1 MSDGAALIPTQG
13 TDYNAALSAPS
24 LGNLRRIGG
33 EMFSWTD
40 RDPRRGPEVPR
51 GAVLGYLLGEH
62 GGAGRSVLIAG
73 PIADDLVAALV
84 DGGATVTWLV
94 RSLVDAEEAA
104 RTHPE
109 VTVLAGAAV
118 KFDPADRF
126 DLVVAVDGVE
136 RLNSSEGDQLSAAE
150 LIDRLAEAVRADGV
164 LLLMHDNHL
173 GVHHTVRLAPGARE
187 AQDAAWYPLDENDPQ
202 RPASRQQLADRLTG
216 AGLVVDVAYAA
227 FPEPTTPTVL
237 IGPGLLGNVA
247 SPLRP
252 RLGTALNQALAAGFR
267 GRPVLSDPRR
277 LAGRALRAGAEET
290 VAPGWLVVARAPGSS
305 AAPTAASHSLLVGD
319 SRGTFAYE
327 VSAADTGEIRTT
339 VLQPLAGPIEREGL
353 RRIAEPAAPGADAGY
368 VLDERLLHL
377 AATAD
382 LRQMRVELTQY
393 ESWLRAQAVDDRLTG
408 PVALAGLADLL
419 VTADGPALL
428 PTRWEPIEPI
438 DYETALTRVLWEFAV
453 QLITSGRPHPWPITS
468 SAVDL
473 TATLLGMSGRGMTD
487 DQVRAA
493 VDLHITL
500 EAAEHELTL
509 DAREQRRLQLLA
521 VTPGTASVDIE
532 GFRELT
538 EALWRQRYEAS
549 HLLAMMEWTEQIIQS
564 RDNTLSKL
572 DREIQFYR
580 KGFAGRVMV
589 IGREVYRAARR
600 DGRKALRRL
609 RNN

>member
-1 MSDGAALIPTQG
+1 MSDAAALIPSQG
-13 TDYNAALSAPS
+13 TDYRAALSAPS

-51 GAVLGYLLGEH
+51 GAVLRHLLGRY
-62 GGAGRSVLIAG
+62 GAGRSVLVAG
-73 PIADDLVAALV
+73 PIADDLVAGLV
-84 DGGATVTWLV
+84 DAGAAVTWLV
-94 RSLVDAEEAA
+94 RSLVDAEESA
-104 RTHPE
+104 RAHPE

-118 KFDPADRF
+118 KFDPAGGF

-136 RLNSSEGDQLSAAE
+136 RLNSSEGDQLSAGE
-150 LIDRLAEAVRADGV
+150 LIDRLADAVRPDGV

-187 AQDAAWYPLDENDPQ
+187 AQDAAWYPLDENDTQ
-202 RPASRQQLADRLTG
+202 RPASRHQLVDRLTG

-227 FPEPTTPTVL
+227 FPEPATPTVL
-237 IGPGLLGNVA
+237 VGPALLGNIS

-252 RLGTALNQALAAGFR
+252 RLGTALNQAFTAGFR
-267 GRPVLSDPRR
+267 GRSVLSDPRR

-290 VAPGWLVVARAPGSS
+290 VAPGWLVVARAPGEG
-305 AAPTAASHSLLVGD
+305 AAPAAAHDLLVGD
-319 SRGTFAYE
+319 ARGPFAYE
-327 VSAADTGEIRTT
+327 VSIADSGEVRTT
-339 VLQPLAGPIEREGL
+339 VLQPLEGPIEREGL
-353 RRIAEPAAPGADAGY
+353 RRIAEPPASGADTGY
-368 VLDERLLHL
+368 LLEERLFHL

-382 LRQMRVELTQY
+382 LRHLRVELTQY
-393 ESWLRAQAVDDRLTG
+393 ESWLRAQAVDDRLAG
-408 PVALAGLADLL
+408 PAALAGLADLL
-419 VTADGPALL
+419 ITPDGPVLL

-438 DYETALTRVLWEFAV
+438 DHEIGLTRALWEFAV
-453 QLITSGRPHPWPITS
+453 QLITSGRSHPWPITS

-473 TATLLGMSGRGMTD
+473 TATLLGMTGRGMTD
-487 DQVRAA
+487 EQVRAA
-493 VDLHITL
+493 VELHITL
-500 EAAEHELTL
+500 EAAEYELSL
-509 DAREQRRLQLLA
+509 DARERRRLQLLA
-521 VTPGTASVDIE
+521 ITPGTASVDIE

-589 IGREVYRAARR
+589 VGKEAYRVARR

-609 RNN
+609 KNT

>member
-1 MSDGAALIPTQG
+1 MSEAAALIPTQG
-13 TDYNAALSAPS
+13 TDYTAALSAPS
-24 LGNLRRIGG
+24 LPNLRRIGG

-51 GAVLGYLLGEH
+51 GAVLRHLLGEH
-62 GGAGRSVLIAG
+62 AGAGRSVLIAG
-73 PIADDLVAALV
+73 PIADDLVIALV
-84 DGGATVTWLV
+84 DAGATVTWLV

-104 RTHPE
+104 RAHPQ

-118 KFDPADRF
+118 KVDPAERF
-126 DLVVAVDGVE
+126 DLVVAFDGVE
-136 RLNSSEGDQLSAAE
+136 RLNSAEGDQLSAAE
-150 LIDRLAEAVRADGV
+150 LLDRLAEAVRPDGV
-164 LLLMHDNHL
+164 LLLTHDNHL
-173 GVHHTVRLAPGARE
+173 GVHHTVRLAPGGHQ
-187 AQDAAWYPLDENDPQ
+187 AQDADWYPLDENDPQ
-202 RPASRQQLADRLTG
+202 RPASREQLVDRLTV
-216 AGLVVDVAYAA
+216 AGLVVDVTYAA
-227 FPEPTTPTVL
+227 FPEPATPTVL
-237 IGPGLLGNVA
+237 VGPGLLGNLSA
-247 SPLRP
+247 PLRP
-252 RLGTALNQALAAGFR
+252 RLGTALNQAFAAAFR

-277 LAGRALRAGAEET
+277 LVARALRAAAEET
-290 VAPGWLVVARAPGSS
+290 VAPAWLVIARASGSS
-305 AAPTAASHSLLVGD
+305 AAAHDLLVGD

-327 VSAADTGEIRTT
+327 VSATDTGEIRTT
-339 VLQPLAGPIEREGL
+339 VLQPLTGPIEREGL
-353 RRIAEPAAPGADAGY
+353 RRIAEPAAPGTDAGY
-368 VLDERLLHL
+368 VLEERLLHL

-382 LRQMRVELTQY
+382 LRHLRVELTQY
-393 ESWLRAQAVDDRLTG
+393 ETWLRAQAVDGRLAG
-408 PVALAGLADLL
+408 PIALAGLADLL
-419 VTADGPALL
+419 VTPDGPVLL

-438 DYETALTRVLWEFAV
+438 DYETALTRALWEFAV
-453 QLITSGRPHPWPITS
+453 QLITSGRSHPWPITS

-473 TATLLGMSGRGMTD
+473 TATLLGMTGRGMTD

-493 VDLHITL
+493 VELHITL

-509 DAREQRRLQLLA
+509 EARDQRRLQLLA
-521 VTPGTASVDIE
+521 ITPGTASVDIE

-589 IGREVYRAARR
+589 VGKEAYRAARR

-609 RNN
+609 KNSS

>member
-1 MSDGAALIPTQG
+1 MSDSAALIPAQG
-13 TDYNAALSAPS
+13 SDYRAALSAPS

-51 GAVLGYLLGEH
+51 GAVLRHLLGTY
-62 GGAGRSVLIAG
+62 GGAGRSVLVAG
-73 PIADDLVAALV
+73 PIADDLVAGLV
-84 DGGATVTWLV
+84 DAGAVVTWLV
-94 RSLVDAEEAA
+94 RSLADAEESAS
-104 RTHPE
+104 THPE

-126 DLVVAVDGVE
+126 DLVVALDGVE
-136 RLNSSEGDQLSAAE
+136 RLNSAEGDQLSAAE
-150 LIDRLAEAVRADGV
+150 LLDRLAEAVRPDGV

-187 AQDAAWYPLDENDPQ
+187 TQDAAWYPLDENDTR
-202 RPASRQQLADRLTG
+202 RPASRQQLVDRLTG
-216 AGLVVDVAYAA
+216 AGLMVDVAYAA

-237 IGPGLLGNVA
+237 VGPALLGNVS

-252 RLGTALNQALAAGFR
+252 RLGTALSQAFTAGFR

-277 LAGRALRAGAEET
+277 LAGRALRAGAEEA
-290 VAPGWLVVARAPGSS
+290 VAPGWLVVVRAPGEGTAPA
-305 AAPTAASHSLLVGD
+305 AAPHDLLVGD

-327 VSAADTGEIRTT
+327 VSAAGSGEIRAT

-353 RRIAEPAAPGADAGY
+353 RRIAEPPAAGADTGY
-368 VLDERLLHL
+368 VLEERLLHL

-382 LRQMRVELTQY
+382 LRHLRVELTQY
-393 ESWLRAQAVDDRLTG
+393 ETWLRAQAVDDRLAG

-419 VTADGPALL
+419 ITPDGPVLL
-428 PTRWEPIEPI
+428 PTRWEPTEPI
-438 DYETALTRVLWEFAV
+438 DYETGLTRALWEFAV

-473 TATLLGMSGRGMTD
+473 TATLLGMTGRGMTD
-487 DQVRAA
+487 EQVRMA
-493 VDLHITL
+493 VELQITL
-500 EAAEHELTL
+500 EAAEYELSL
-509 DAREQRRLQLLA
+509 DERERRRLQLLA
-521 VTPGTASVDIE
+521 ITPGTASVDIE

-580 KGFAGRVMV
+580 RGFAGRVMV
-589 IGREVYRAARR
+589 VGKEAYRVARR

-609 RNN
+609 KNN